1 MSNKIINLVV
11 NGVKKE
17 FSISPN
23 EKLLD
28 VLRREGY
35 KGTKFG
41 CGEGSCG
48 ACTVLLEGKPVYA
61 CIMYAFQ
68 ADGKALDTIEGVG
81 SAQNPHKI
89 QRALIDQ
96 GAVQCG
102 FCMPGM
108 ILSAKSMF
116 EENSKPDEEFIRT
129 HMDGNLCRC
138 TGYEKIL
145 TALENVAASNK

>member
-1 MSNKIINLVV
+1 MSNKIINLIV
-11 NGVKKE
+11 NGIEKE

-35 KGTKFG
+35 KGAKFG

-48 ACTVLLEGKPVYA
+48 ACTILLDGKPVYS
-61 CIMYAFQ
+61 CLMYAFQ
-68 ADGKALDTIEGVG
+68 ADGKKLDTIEGVG
-81 SAQNPHKI
+81 TAQKPHKI

-116 EENSKPDEEFIRT
+116 EENSNPDEEYIRT
-129 HMDGNLCRC
+129 YMDGNLCRC

>member
-1 MSNKIINLVV
+1 MNKKLINLVV
-11 NGVKKE
+11 NGEEKE
-17 FSISPN
+17 FSILPN
-23 EKLLD
+23 EKLLE

-48 ACTVLLEGKPVYA
+48 SCTILLEGKPVYS
-61 CIMYAFQ
+61 CTMFAFQ
-68 ADGKALDTIEGVG
+68 AAGKKIETIEGVG
-81 SAQNPHKI
+81 TAKNPHVI

-102 FCMPGM
+102 FCMPGI

-116 EENSKPDEEFIRT
+116 EENSDPDEEYIRT

-145 TALENVAASNK
+145 TALENVAAVNK